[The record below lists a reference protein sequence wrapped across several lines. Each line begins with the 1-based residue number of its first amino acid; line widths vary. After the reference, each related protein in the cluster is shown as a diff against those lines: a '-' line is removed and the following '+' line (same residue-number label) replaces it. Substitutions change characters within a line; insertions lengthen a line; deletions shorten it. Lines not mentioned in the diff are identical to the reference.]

1 MIFIAAA
8 PSEFTEPPETKTT
21 TTTKTAAPSEFTK
34 PPETTTK
41 TTAKTTTKTKIK
53 SKTTDKE
60 EQTQNVSNNVVP
72 KTAWWICTFIL
83 ILQKI

>member
-8 PSEFTEPPETKTT
+8 PN
-21 TTTKTAAPSEFTK
+21 EFTK
-34 PPETTTK
+34 P
-41 TTAKTTTKTKIK
+41 IQ
-53 SKTTDKE
+53 
-60 EQTQNVSNNVVP
+60 QTQNDSNNVVP

>member
-1 MIFIAAA
+1 MKFIA
-8 PSEFTEPPETKTT
+8 
-21 TTTKTAAPSEFTK
+21 AAPSEFTK

-41 TTAKTTTKTKIK
+41 T
-53 SKTTDKE
+53 KTTDKE
-60 EQTQNVSNNVVP
+60 EQTQNDSNNVVP

>member
-1 MIFIAAA
+1 MIFIA
-8 PSEFTEPPETKTT
+8 
-21 TTTKTAAPSEFTK
+21 AAPSEFTK

-41 TTAKTTTKTKIK
+41 TTTKTK
-53 SKTTDKE
+53 TTDTE
-60 EQTQNVSNNVVP
+60 EQTKNDSNNVVP